1 MPNTTTAKATDAAA
15 KVTGKRYCSHHQGE
29 AAVDA
34 GSYVQCNKSRRWVCD
49 RCQTKSRLRQAEIQA
64 SKGMQRQSA

>member
-1 MPNTTTAKATDAAA
+1 MANTTTAKATDAAA
-15 KVTGKRYCSHHQGE
+15 RITGKRYCSHHQGE

-49 RCQTKSRLRQAEIQA
+49 RCQTKSRMRQAEILA
-64 SKGMQRQSA
+64 SQGRRQSA